1 MYAIISAV
9 QIKPHCVTTLRR
21 QWHEVIE
28 PAINQLPALVDLYVL
43 INQQS
48 DTMLV
53 FSIYASAADALDCRA
68 SDVYQE
74 LFQQSA
80 DLLYV
85 ETVTHTGYTIIS
97 T

>member
-1 MYAIISAV
+1 MYAIISTV
-9 QIKPHCVTTLRR
+9 QLKPHCVTAFRR
-21 QWHEVIE
+21 HWRERIE
-28 PAINQLPALVDLYVL
+28 PAINQLPALVDLYALVNPETNTLL
-43 INQQS
+43 I
-48 DTMLV
+48 
-53 FSIYASAADALDCRA
+53 FSIYASAAEALDCRA

-80 DLLYV
+80 DLLCV